1 MTNILEQLQKVKIA
15 SKTISNLSLN
25 KRNFLIKEIAL
36 VLDKNRKSIIKEN
49 KKDLD
54 KISEN
59 YLLKDRLL
67 LNDKRI
73 NSMINSCY
81 ELIKI
86 NDPLKKYDI
95 EKTYVTKEK
104 IKIKKVSI
112 PLWVVACIYESRPNV
127 TIDLIVMCL
136 KSSNAIILKWW
147 KEAENTN
154 KILIKLTKEVLKSN
168 NLDENVIYNFPI
180 NRKDIVY
187 LYNAVWLV
195 DVIIPRWWKNL
206 IEAVRKKSL
215 VPIIETWAWVVH
227 LYLDKEIWNKFDDAI
242 KIIINAKVNR
252 PTVCNSLDTL
262 IINKKINKTLINKL
276 FKKLTDVWVNIIDEV
291 SNPNYHKEHLS
302 LNLNIKYVNNTEE
315 AIKHIEKYSSN
326 HSDWIISINK
336 NNINIFYKSIDSS
349 VVYANT
355 STRFSDWWCFWFAW
369 EIWIWTQKLHARW
382 PIWVDALVT
391 YKYLVESDFRVRN

>member
-104 IKIKKVSI
+104 IKIKK
-112 PLWVVACIYESRPNV
+112 
-127 TIDLIVMCL
+127 
-136 KSSNAIILKWW
+136 
-147 KEAENTN
+147 
-154 KILIKLTKEVLKSN
+154 
-168 NLDENVIYNFPI
+168 
-180 NRKDIVY
+180 
-187 LYNAVWLV
+187 
-195 DVIIPRWWKNL
+195 
-206 IEAVRKKSL
+206 
-215 VPIIETWAWVVH
+215 
-227 LYLDKEIWNKFDDAI
+227 
-242 KIIINAKVNR
+242 
-252 PTVCNSLDTL
+252 
-262 IINKKINKTLINKL
+262 
-276 FKKLTDVWVNIIDEV
+276 
-291 SNPNYHKEHLS
+291 S
-302 LNLNIKYVNNTEE
+302 LNTFMSCCLHIWIKTKCHNWLNCYVFKVIKCNNIKMMKRSW
-315 AIKHIEKYSSN
+315 KH
-326 HSDWIISINK
+326 
-336 NNINIFYKSIDSS
+336 
-349 VVYANT
+349 
-355 STRFSDWWCFWFAW
+355 
-369 EIWIWTQKLHARW
+369 
-382 PIWVDALVT
+382 
-391 YKYLVESDFRVRN
+391 